1 MQKISEPKVSVQPHH
16 ASTHNKIEVTESV
29 RKQEP
34 VAKKRTIPEVAAS
47 ESFVKPSLQ
56 TVVRK
61 QNPMNPEAPVKEKT
75 RTAAQKEEEYQRVM
89 TKNAVENA
97 NHRVEPQKT
106 NASFEYDEKI
116 GRIKIT
122 ITDAE
127 SKEIIKEI
135 PPEGVQKMLERI
147 HTMRGMLMDEGF

>member
-75 RTAAQKEEEYQRVM
+75 KTAAQKEEEYQRVM
-89 TKNAVENA
+89 TKNAV
-97 NHRVEPQKT
+97 
-106 NASFEYDEKI
+106 
-116 GRIKIT
+116 
-122 ITDAE
+122 
-127 SKEIIKEI
+127 
-135 PPEGVQKMLERI
+135 
-147 HTMRGMLMDEGF
+147 